1 LGLSEAVDISMER
14 NIQKN
19 GLVNLG
25 ISLLAGAV
33 AFIVARYTNSFA
45 GMVAVLFLGLGTLVA
60 AVGWFQM
67 RLEQSERLEKLEF
80 DELSKSHSES
90 ALFEARD
97 SEVFPAQRS
106 REQFERFFVPIFT
119 VLLCLLEAGGA
130 YFFWKWLSSN
140 TTIPNLKQ
148 PMAGLFIFFLIAL
161 VLFLVGRFSSTYARL
176 EKQRLL
182 RPSASYLLLNAVLC
196 ALVGAGIIG
205 VQARFP
211 RADLYM
217 ARVLCGLLALVA
229 VETLITLVLEI
240 YRPRVKGKVG
250 RPLYDSRLVGLLG
263 QPEGLIT
270 TAAQAIDYQFGFKV
284 SETWFYRFFERAIL
298 WLVPLQVLLLILS
311 TGFVVVEPGEQALLE
326 HFGRPAEGRAVLSPG
341 PHFKW
346 PWPVDKIY
354 RFRTDQIQT
363 FDVGFTPDSE
373 KENEK
378 AILWTVDHTKEDNF
392 LVANREPA
400 VAGATNQAAGR
411 RTPPVS
417 LVTGSIPVLYQI
429 TNVVDWAYENED
441 APSLLQDLGT
451 REIVRYLAGVDL
463 TELMSSGRL
472 ESAQALAQRIQEASD
487 AHHLGARIIE
497 VGLQDLHPPVK
508 VAPDYEKVVA
518 ATQLKEAK
526 ILAAKADEIKTNALA
541 GAQAT
546 TLVDA
551 AESQAVAAK
560 VGALARAGL
569 FTNQIPAF
577 EAAPSVYVQRS
588 YLNTFARAT
597 ANARKYLLLTTNTH
611 DVIVYDLQES
621 IARDLLNMKVPSAK

>member
-1 LGLSEAVDISMER
+1 MEPS
-14 NIQKN
+14 IQKN

-25 ISLLAGAV
+25 ISLLAGVA

-45 GMVAVLFLGLGTLVA
+45 GIVTVLFLGLGTLVA
-60 AVGWFQM
+60 AVSWFQM

-80 DELSKSHSES
+80 DELSKTHAES

-97 SEVFPAQRS
+97 SELFPAQRS

-119 VLLCLLEAGGA
+119 VLLCLIEAGGA

-140 TTIPNLKQ
+140 TTVPSLKQ
-148 PMAGLFIFFLIAL
+148 PIAGMFVFFLIAL
-161 VLFLVGRFSSTYARL
+161 VLFILGRYSSAYARS
-176 EKQRLL
+176 KNNRLL
-182 RPSASYLLLNAVLC
+182 RPSANYLLLNAVLC

-205 VQARFP
+205 VQARFA

-217 ARVLCGLLALVA
+217 ARVLCGLLALVG
-229 VETLITLVLEI
+229 VETLVALVLEI
-240 YRPRVKGKVG
+240 YRPRVKGKIG
-250 RPLYDSRLVGLLG
+250 RPLYDGRLVGLLG

-311 TGFVVVEPGEQALLE
+311 TGFVVIEPGEQALLE
-326 HFGRPAEGRAVLSPG
+326 HFGRPVEGRPVLSPG

-354 RFRTDQIQT
+354 RFRTEQIQA
-363 FDVGFTPDSE
+363 FEVGFTPDSE
-373 KENEK
+373 KENER
-378 AILWTVDHTKEDNF
+378 AILWTVAHTKEDNF
-392 LVANREPA
+392 LVANRE
-400 VAGATNQAAGR
+400 AGGGDGTTNQLAGR

-441 APSLLQDLGT
+441 APALLQDLGT
-451 REIVRYLAGVDL
+451 REIVRYLAGADL

-472 ESAQALAQRIQEASD
+472 DSSRALAQRIQEAAN
-487 AHHLGARIIE
+487 AHHLGARIVE

-526 ILAAKADEIKTNALA
+526 ILAARAEEIKTNALA
-541 GAQAT
+541 GAQAI
-546 TLVDA
+546 TLVDK
-551 AESQAVAAK
+551 AESAAVAQQ
-560 VGALARAGL
+560 VGAMAHAGL

-577 EAAPSVYVQRS
+577 EAAPSVYIQRS

-597 ANARKYLLLTTNTH
+597 ANARKYLMLTTNTH
-611 DVIVYDLQES
+611 NVIVYDLQES
-621 IARDLLNMKVPSAK
+621 IARDILNLKVPAPK